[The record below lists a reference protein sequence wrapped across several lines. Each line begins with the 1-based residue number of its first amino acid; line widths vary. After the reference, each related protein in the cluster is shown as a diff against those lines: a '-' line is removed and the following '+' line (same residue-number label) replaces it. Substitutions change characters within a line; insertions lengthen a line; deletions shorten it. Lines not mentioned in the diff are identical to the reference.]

1 MTLSVSPWFPF
12 DVFIFQVFVDA
23 KFIVLFGLEN
33 SFFLTLTLSF
43 ALFTVSVWV
52 LQEAD
57 AKMGLDVQEITR
69 GNTFRQQYRFNPEED
84 KGKVGLGRKSIRLQH
99 ISKKVSARLQGVLEA
114 KFPFR
119 GIPYLAGMARA

>member
-1 MTLSVSPWFPF
+1 M
-12 DVFIFQVFVDA
+12 
-23 KFIVLFGLEN
+23 
-33 SFFLTLTLSF
+33 
-43 ALFTVSVWV
+43 SVWV

-114 KFPFR
+114 KFPFG
-119 GIPYLAGMARA
+119 GIPYLEGMARA